1 MTGADAAETES
12 KAICVSGV
20 ATGGGVPGHDARTKT
35 YGGHRVYGLQ
45 GLQKRYLNSHPSRHI
60 NVT

>member
-20 ATGGGVPGHDARTKT
+20 ATGGGVPGMTREPRRTTDTEYTVYAGTAEEVLKQSSFKT
-35 YGGHRVYGLQ
+35 Y
-45 GLQKRYLNSHPSRHI
+45 
-60 NVT
+60 